1 MKPKLSPLGV
11 TDLVGIPDAEV
22 KVLTADGT
30 EYPMLN
36 DGTPPDEAAGDAVY
50 TFGGSISGLGD
61 ILLKILVTHPDMPS
75 VETQVIYTLVERPK
89 NNNFEEAEKVDPSGG
104 VFTTYSKFAD
114 LEEGEPKHAGVQ
126 RVGDTLWWEW
136 SPDTSGP
143 VVIDTAGSGYD
154 TILAVYQG
162 NDFESLVEIGSVD
175 QVEGRTAGYLQ
186 FIAQA
191 GETYRIVVGSYV
203 EDRGGS
209 LRLRIEPNGI
219 IDHLPPVV
227 KITSPS
233 DGIIFEEREIE
244 ISRYAFDPNPS
255 VYGVKEV
262 FLRVNGERGGA
273 ARGIENWSVTGYLVP
288 GLNEIEAS
296 AIDFRVTNPLSIAS
310 ISPVFHL
317 RWVMTIFIVLRFLP
331 LVAIPSAGTT
341 PWRQSNTGSLIMQTM
356 RGPFCLVSF
365 HSACA
370 TVS

>member
-1 MKPKLSPLGV
+1 MGADIINASWGGYAPSQSIFDAVALAQSEGILFVAGAGNDSLNTDTGGFYPASFDLDNILSVASFDRFDLLADHSNYGQTSVDIAAPGSQIYMAGSGDEATGVGGGVDPDQDYDYADGTSFAAPHVSGVAVLLKAVFPDALATELKQMILDSAVQKDAYANKMVTGGRVNAFDALQVEPDGIMEVSVNPPSGSVLLTGEAQAFSVRV

-22 KVLTADGT
+22 KVLSADGT

-154 TILAVYQG
+154 TILAVYHDRQ
-162 NDFESLVEIGSVD
+162 LK
-175 QVEGRTAGYLQ
+175 L
-186 FIAQA
+186 
-191 GETYRIVVGSYV
+191 YRSHFQPY
-203 EDRGGS
+203 R
-209 LRLRIEPNGI
+209 
-219 IDHLPPVV
+219 
-227 KITSPS
+227 
-233 DGIIFEEREIE
+233 
-244 ISRYAFDPNPS
+244 
-255 VYGVKEV
+255 
-262 FLRVNGERGGA
+262 
-273 ARGIENWSVTGYLVP
+273 
-288 GLNEIEAS
+288 
-296 AIDFRVTNPLSIAS
+296 
-310 ISPVFHL
+310 
-317 RWVMTIFIVLRFLP
+317 
-331 LVAIPSAGTT
+331 
-341 PWRQSNTGSLIMQTM
+341 
-356 RGPFCLVSF
+356 
-365 HSACA
+365 
-370 TVS
+370 